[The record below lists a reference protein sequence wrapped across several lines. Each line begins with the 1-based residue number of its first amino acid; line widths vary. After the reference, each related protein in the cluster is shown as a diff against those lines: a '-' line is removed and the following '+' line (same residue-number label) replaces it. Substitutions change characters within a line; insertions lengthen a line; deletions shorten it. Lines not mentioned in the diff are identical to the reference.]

1 MTKKKIAGTKNVYE
15 LAQERLKVIFNEFD
29 NIYVSFSGGKDSGV
43 LLNMCIDYIRKNN
56 LKIRLGV
63 FHMDYEIQYKMTI
76 DYVDR
81 MLEANKDILDV
92 YRVYIPFRVATCT
105 SMYQSFWRPWEDNKK
120 NIWVRSMPKKVMTK
134 DDFPFYNTTMWDYEF
149 QMRFAQWIHNKNDA
163 VRTCCLIGIRTQES
177 FNRWRCIY
185 MSRKFQMYHKYKWTS
200 KVGNDIYNAY
210 PIYDWKT
217 TDVWTANG
225 KFQWDYNTLYDL
237 YYRAGVNLERQ
248 RVASPFINEAQESL
262 QLYRVLDPNT
272 WGKMVGRVNG
282 VNFTGMY
289 GGTHAMGWQSV
300 KLPEGYTWREFM
312 YFLLSTLPE
321 RARKNYLRKLS
332 VSVNFWRTKGGCLS
346 DATIQKLIDAK
357 VPIIVMD
364 NSNYKTLKK
373 PVRMEYQD
381 DIDIPEFKEIPT
393 YKRMCVCILKNDH
406 ACKYMGF
413 SPTKEEMSKRSQIME
428 QYRIIV
434 S

>member
-1 MTKKKIAGTKNVYE
+1 MGKKTITGTKNVYE

-43 LLNMCIDYIRKNN
+43 LLNMCIDYIRRNN

-81 MLEANKDILDV
+81 ILEANKDILDV
-92 YRVYIPFRVATCT
+92 YRVCVPFRVSTCT

-120 NIWVRSMPKKVMTK
+120 DIWVRSMPKKAMK
-134 DDFPFYNTTMWDYEF
+134 KEDFPFYNTTMWDYEV
-149 QMRFAQWIHNKNDA
+149 QMRFAQWIHQKKDA

-210 PIYDWKT
+210 PIFDWKT

-225 KFQWDYNTLYDL
+225 KFQWDYNILYDL

-262 QLYRVLDPNT
+262 ALYRVLDPNT
-272 WGKMVGRVNG
+272 WGKMIGRVNG

-332 VSVNFWRTKGGCLS
+332 VSVHFWRTKGGCLS

-364 NSNYKTLKK
+364 NSNYKTYKK

-381 DIDIPEFKEIPT
+381 DIDIPEFREIPT

-413 SPTKEEMSKRSQIME
+413 SPTKEEMSKRSQVME